1 MAENLGFGPRAPFGL
16 AIVCFAACFVVVTL
30 TWSENYGNQVSKF
43 NFLHSMA
50 KSRLFSHIMLKSTI
64 LHSKWALLKSFCF
77 FLILLRSITNL
88 THDFKSPFLDI
99 EITIESQ
106 TRQHHFGW
114 KIIQSAK
121 SQKVISFSHFCN
133 TNPIL
138 NLFN

>member
-30 TWSENYGNQVSKF
+30 TWSENYGNQVSKL

-64 LHSKWALLKSFCF
+64 LDSKLILLTACGF
-77 FLILLRSITNL
+77 FLISIRSI
-88 THDFKSPFLDI
+88 I

-106 TRQHHFGW
+106 TRQHHLGFRITMVE
-114 KIIQSAK
+114 K
-121 SQKVISFSHFCN
+121 
-133 TNPIL
+133 
-138 NLFN
+138 

>member
-30 TWSENYGNQVSKF
+30 TWSENYGNQVSKL

-64 LHSKWALLKSFCF
+64 LNSKRALLKSFCF

-99 EITIESQ
+99 EITNPRYFCYGFITYGYSIVIFSEVLQIKFLKIPHYKQ
-106 TRQHHFGW
+106 T
-114 KIIQSAK
+114 
-121 SQKVISFSHFCN
+121 C
-133 TNPIL
+133 
-138 NLFN
+138 